1 MKKILT
7 SFILFCV
14 LITNCAYASILGS
27 NNIYS
32 YKYKIADGLTLFE
45 NRFLS
50 DQDGVG
56 MQTEHYF
63 EYVPNENVKP
73 VVTLGEYVYG
83 RKNINEVY
91 SYLKN
96 SGVNAVAGVNGD
108 FFSLQT
114 GIPIGQVVINKKII
128 TDDGSLMPAIG
139 FNDDGTA
146 FIDDYQLNIILKTEN
161 AEIRLPYFNKYLQKW
176 NYYLFDS
183 DYYPEV
189 TPTCKASYVTFEIE
203 DGEAVL
209 GGVIKA
215 RVISIE
221 KDIETKKEISKN
233 HLVLAVSDEASEEL
247 KLSLDAFYENEEVEF
262 YFSANNE
269 KWNNA
274 KDILASSAGQILKN
288 NKQTGD
294 MSGVAAPRTAVGV
307 TADNKAVFYTIDGRQ
322 NGYSYGVRL
331 PTLVER
337 MKELGCTDVLNL
349 DGGGSTT
356 LSAIYGGTEEFALV
370 NSPSDAALRKN
381 ATYIFF
387 ENTANRTDTLEHLFV
402 YPYQLDILSG
412 STGKVDVKGADGGYY
427 PANVVN
433 KEFFVDGET
442 TVDENGNVYAK
453 GDGIQLLTVKSGNA
467 EGTSVIN
474 CVKSPDEIKIKNTV
488 DNAYVD
494 KITLKTGDK
503 IDFDAYCYKNHN
515 ELIASQSD
523 YVWSIDKEIG
533 VVSQDGVFEA
543 VNGGTCFLTVKAGDT
558 EKSVEITVENTTEL
572 CDIDGNWAYKYIE
585 TLYNEKVITGERLS
599 DGKLYYKP
607 FDYVTRTQMAVLLTK
622 SLDLDVAL
630 YKNVELEF
638 EDKDDIPDWALPY
651 VKAVVGEKIIN
662 GSKMGDKIY
671 FFPKNNITRA
681 EIFTTVGRI
690 LEASTDTQCP
700 FSDRNEIPTW
710 AVGYIDALYEKGI
723 VNGYSDNLLKPLSNV
738 TKAEISKILVKALFE

>member
-128 TDDGSLMPAIG
+128 TDDGSVMPAIG

-146 FIDDYQLNIILKTEN
+146 FIDDYQLNITLKTEN

-221 KDIETKKEISKN
+221 KDIETKKEIPKN

-247 KLSLDAFYENEEVEF
+247 KISLDAFYENEAVEF

-622 SLDLDVAL
+622 SLKLDVDL
-630 YKNVELEF
+630 YTNVELEF

-690 LEASTDTQCP
+690 LEASTDTQCS